1 MTQSPIKV
9 LLVEDSPIALSIFRK
24 LLDSAPEVE
33 VVGTAHDGT
42 EALNLIPLV
51 QPAVI
56 CTDLKMPKMDGVEF
70 IKQVMANSPLPILVI
85 SDGVQKQDVD
95 NIFEVLKAGAVDIMP
110 KPPAISSIQQEEF
123 KKSLITKIRVLASK
137 RFTAKPVM

>member
-9 LLVEDSPIALSIFRK
+9 LLVEDSPIALSILRK

-33 VVGTAHDGT
+33 VVGTATNGT

-95 NIFEVLKAGAVDIMP
+95 NIFEVLKAGAVDTMP

-137 RFTAKPVM
+137 RVTAKPVM